1 MNGLGSNTCIQD
13 SFNLAWKVAYVMK
26 GRVKLFSTFS
36 NGRSFARSMLICLAG
51 HAGPGL
57 LESYSAERQP
67 VGQAVVQ
74 R

>member
-13 SFNLAWKVAYVMK
+13 SFNLAWKLAYVMK
-26 GRVKLFSTFS
+26 GKVKLFSTFS
-36 NGRSFARSMLICLAG
+36 SGQSLSRPMLICLAG
-51 HAGPGL
+51 HAGLGP

-74 R
+74 K